1 MHCIKDLFK
10 VWNKQYNVFN
20 SLNTK
25 NSCNEKQTYANFKNA
40 NNVLF
45 IIYLYIF
52 KSWSIAF
59 IVTIFLLSHISSH
72 IIHPFSTFFFNSF
85 FFLLLISQLIVILS
99 PTYYY
104 TFSFPNSFYLPYF
117 LLFLFPSSYY
127 KFTILSLILH
137 IVFSLTK
144 SYFPLFLFLKILF
157 FHFFKHFK
165 KNIFLASLL

>member
-1 MHCIKDLFK
+1 MWEERASFSIFREYLRITPENLTCLTWSIILDKWHKTIGHMHCIKDLFK
-10 VWNKQYNVFN
+10 VWNKQYNVFS

-72 IIHPFSTFFFNSF
+72 IIHPFSTFF
-85 FFLLLISQLIVILS
+85 L
-99 PTYYY
+99 
-104 TFSFPNSFYLPYF
+104 
-117 LLFLFPSSYY
+117 
-127 KFTILSLILH
+127 
-137 IVFSLTK
+137 
-144 SYFPLFLFLKILF
+144 ILF
-157 FHFFKHFK
+157 FF
-165 KNIFLASLL
+165 SY